1 MCKLRRLRQCLP
13 LGINIGR
20 RTVYLRWEFQKIIRK
35 KGKAFPLPFFYHY
48 LVFAILF
55 FLFAAGPLSGDSP
68 FPVISRL
75 DARDNAFRQYISD
88 VETARRIVFSSRQN
102 RPEDLASYLTIY
114 AYIPGEGEDLMS
126 VAARCNIPYATLASL
141 NRLSNMGDMT
151 GGKYLLLPSVPG
163 LFIPEEPITELERL
177 LISSR
182 EDTGITLSIQREDS
196 TERYRFIPGDD
207 FTPNERVFFLNRDF
221 RFPLRQIQVSSPYGP
236 RINPVTGRPG
246 VHRGLDL
253 AAPEGTEVYA
263 AKSGTVIDVGED
275 QILGK
280 YVMISHDSNWVSL
293 YGHLSAITTSLHA
306 VVQSGSL
313 IARVGSTGQSTGPH
327 LHFELRQNG
336 QTRDPAALLGIFR
349 RSTGQ

>member
-1 MCKLRRLRQCLP
+1 M
-13 LGINIGR
+13 
-20 RTVYLRWEFQKIIRK
+20 TVFLERGFQKIIRK
-35 KGKAFPLPFFYHY
+35 KGKALPLPFFYPNRLH
-48 LVFAILF
+48 VSVILL
-55 FLFAAGPLSGDSP
+55 FLLAVASVSGETPSP

-75 DARDNAFRQYISD
+75 DTRDYAFRQYISD
-88 VETARRIVFSSRQN
+88 VETARRLVFSSRQN
-102 RPEDLASYLTIY
+102 RTEDLVSYLTIY
-114 AYIPGEGEDLMS
+114 SYMPGEGDDLMS

-141 NRLSNMGDMT
+141 NRLSHMGEMT
-151 GGKYLLLPSVPG
+151 GEKYLLLPSVPG

-177 LISSR
+177 LVSSR
-182 EDTGITLSIQREDS
+182 EDTGITVAIPRENG
-196 TERYRFIPGDD
+196 TEQYRFIPGED

-263 AKSGTVIDVGED
+263 VKSGAVIDLGED
-275 QILGK
+275 AILGK
-280 YVMISHDSNWVSL
+280 YVMISHDSIWVSL

-313 IARVGSTGQSTGPH
+313 IGRVGSTGQSTGPH

>member
-1 MCKLRRLRQCLP
+1 M
-13 LGINIGR
+13 
-20 RTVYLRWEFQKIIRK
+20 TVYSKREFQKSVRK
-35 KGKAFPLPFFYHY
+35 KGKAFPLPFFCTYR
-48 LVFAILF
+48 LRALAILL
-55 FLFAAGPLSGDSP
+55 FLLAAGPVTGDSP

-75 DARDNAFRQYISD
+75 DVRDNAFRQYISD
-88 VETARRIVFSSRQN
+88 VETARRVVFSSRQN
-102 RPEDLASYLTIY
+102 SAADIASYLTIY
-114 AYIPGEGEDLMS
+114 SYIPGDGDDLMS

-141 NRLSNMGDMT
+141 NRLSHMDEMT
-151 GGKYLLLPSVPG
+151 RGMYLLLPSVPG
-163 LFIPEEPITELERL
+163 LFIPEEPVSELERL
-177 LISSR
+177 LVSSR
-182 EDTGITLSIQREDS
+182 EATGITLTIPRENGAAL
-196 TERYRFIPGDD
+196 YHFIPGED

-221 RFPLRQIQVSSPYGP
+221 RFPLRQITVSSPYGP

-263 AKSGTVIDVGED
+263 VKSGTVIDVGED
-275 QILGK
+275 PVLGK
-280 YVMISHDSNWVSL
+280 YVMISHDSSWVSL

>member
-1 MCKLRRLRQCLP
+1 M
-13 LGINIGR
+13 
-20 RTVYLRWEFQKIIRK
+20 TVSSKREIQRVIRK
-35 KGKAFPLPFFYHY
+35 KGKALPLPFFYHHRI
-48 LVFAILF
+48 FALLF
-55 FLFAAGPLSGDSP
+55 FLLVSGPLRGDSP

-75 DARDNAFRQYISD
+75 DALDHAFRQYIAD
-88 VETARRIVFSSRQN
+88 VETARRIVYSSRQN
-102 RPEDLASYLTIY
+102 TTADIASYLTIY
-114 AYIPGEGEDLMS
+114 SYIPGEGDDLMT

-141 NRLSNMGDMT
+141 NRLSHMEEMT
-151 GGKYLLLPSVPG
+151 RGKYLLLPSVPG
-163 LFIPEEPITELERL
+163 LFIPEEPVTELERL

-182 EDTGITLSIQREDS
+182 EDTGITLTIPGEDG
-196 TERYRFIPGDD
+196 TEQYRFIPGED

-221 RFPLRQIQVSSPYGP
+221 RFPLRQITVSSPYGP

-253 AAPEGTEVYA
+253 AAPEGTEVYSV
-263 AKSGTVIDVGED
+263 KSGTVIDVGED
-275 QILGK
+275 PILGK

-293 YGHLSAITTSLHA
+293 YGHLSAITTSLRA

-313 IARVGSTGQSTGPH
+313 IGRVGSTGQSTGPH

>member
-1 MCKLRRLRQCLP
+1 M
-13 LGINIGR
+13 
-20 RTVYLRWEFQKIIRK
+20 TVSSKREFKRVIRK
-35 KGKAFPLPFFYHY
+35 KGKALPLPFFYRHQF
-48 LVFAILF
+48 FALLF
-55 FLFAAGPLSGDSP
+55 FLLASGPLSGDSP

-75 DARDNAFRQYISD
+75 AVLDHAFRQYIAD
-88 VETARRIVFSSRQN
+88 VETARRIVYSSRQTTTA
-102 RPEDLASYLTIY
+102 DIASYLTIY
-114 AYIPGEGEDLMS
+114 SYMPGDGDDLMT

-141 NRLSNMGDMT
+141 NRISHMDEMAM
-151 GGKYLLLPSVPG
+151 GKYLLLPSVPG
-163 LFIPEEPITELERL
+163 LFIPEEPVTELERL

-182 EDTGITLSIQREDS
+182 EDTGITLTIPGEGGTAQF
-196 TERYRFIPGDD
+196 RFIPGED

-221 RFPLRQIQVSSPYGP
+221 RFPLRQITVSSPYGP

-263 AKSGTVIDVGED
+263 VKSGEVIDVGED
-275 QILGK
+275 PILGK
-280 YVMISHDSNWVSL
+280 YVMISHENNWVSL
-293 YGHLSAITTSLHA
+293 YGHLSAITASLRA
-306 VVQSGSL
+306 TVQSGSL
-313 IARVGSTGQSTGPH
+313 IGRVGSTGQSTGPH